1 MNETFHFAR
10 NDLINEY
17 RAVASPHF
25 ISTSKSWIQEEE
37 MANNLGSKYL
47 LLYLKKKVQLQTY
60 KIFFL
65 KFAWRMTS
73 SKKTND

>member
-17 RAVASPHF
+17 RAVASPLSF

-37 MANNLGSKYL
+37 MDNNLG
-47 LLYLKKKVQLQTY
+47 
-60 KIFFL
+60 
-65 KFAWRMTS
+65 
-73 SKKTND
+73 

>member
-17 RAVASPHF
+17 RAVASPLSF
-25 ISTSKSWIQEEE
+25 ISKSWIQEEV